1 MRKESDLLGSMQL
14 PEDVLFG
21 IHSARAKE
29 NFPDTTSF
37 PLEWYKAVGLVKKAC
52 YLTYQSFKKAS
63 LEKYQPGHIPFSFM
77 DDAIITE
84 LIETAGEISQ
94 GDHFSHFIIPATSGG
109 AGTSINMNVNEI
121 IANVSLISIGRRPGD
136 YSFIDPIEH
145 ANVFQSTNDVIPT
158 SLKVATIFLLQ
169 DLEKK
174 INELRFVIEQ
184 LENTH
189 RDDLR
194 IGYTQMQEAV
204 PSSFGTLFST
214 YSEALSR
221 DWWRVSKCFERIKM
235 VNLGGGAIGT
245 GLAIPRFYI
254 MEVVQHLQK
263 LTNLPVTRSE
273 NMPDVTSNL
282 DSFVEV
288 HATLKAHAVNLE
300 KMVSDLRLLASDIG
314 NRNSVLGTRLPEK
327 EENKEPGNNDQES
340 GTENREP
347 VYNQKEL
354 SLPQKQV
361 GSSIMPGKINPVIPE
376 FVISAVHKIYAN
388 DNLISG
394 LCGQGC
400 LELNAYVPAIGVAL
414 IDSLKL
420 LIACDQTLKKNLFEG
435 LKVNATVSYEQL
447 MFSPVITTALIP
459 FIGYHKASL
468 LAKLMKSKGISII
481 PANEESGMMSKEKLL
496 QALNPGNLLK
506 LGYSLGDIQ

>member
-1 MRKESDLLGSMQL
+1 MRTESDLLGSMEI
-14 PEDVLFG
+14 PEDALYG
-21 IHSARAKE
+21 IHSLRAKE
-29 NFPDTTSF
+29 NFPDNTPF
-37 PLEWYKAVGLVKKAC
+37 PVEWYKAVGLVKKAC
-52 YLTYQSFKKAS
+52 YITYQSFKKAS
-63 LEKYQPGHIPFSFM
+63 LEKYRSGHVPLSFM
-77 DDAIITE
+77 DDDIISE
-84 LIETAGEISQ
+84 LIEAAGEISQ
-94 GDHFSHFIIPATSGG
+94 GDHFNDFIIPGISGG

-121 IANVSLISIGRRPGD
+121 IANISLVSKGRKPGE
-136 YSFIDPIEH
+136 YGMIDPIEN

-158 SLKVATIFLLQ
+158 SLKVAMMFLLK
-169 DLEKK
+169 DLEAK
-174 INELRFVIEQ
+174 INELRFLVEQ
-184 LENTH
+184 QENTH
-189 RDDLR
+189 RNDLR

-204 PSSFGTLFST
+204 PTSFGTLFST

-245 GLAIPRFYI
+245 GMAIPRFYI

-300 KMVSDLRLLASDIG
+300 KMVSDLRLLASDITSSHISG
-314 NRNSVLGTRLPEK
+314 MADPSHITRHASLILPNR
-327 EENKEPGNNDQES
+327 
-340 GTENREP
+340 
-347 VYNQKEL
+347 
-354 SLPQKQV
+354 QV

-376 FVISAVHKIYAN
+376 FVISAAHKIYSN

-400 LELNAYVPAIGVAL
+400 LELNAYIPVIGIAL

-420 LIACDQTLKKNLFEG
+420 LIACDQTLKSNLFEG
-435 LKVNATVSYEQL
+435 LKVNPSGSYEQL
-447 MFSPVITTALIP
+447 IFSPVITTALIP
-459 FIGYHKASL
+459 FIGYHKASE
-468 LAKLMKSKGISII
+468 LAKLMKAKGISII
-481 PANEESGMMSKEKLL
+481 SANEESGMMDKEKLL
-496 QALNPGNLLK
+496 RVLSPGNLLK
-506 LGYSLGDIQ
+506 LGYSLSDI